1 MTAHSSLIAF
11 HRVLITA
18 GIIFCVG
25 FAIWIWS
32 ADHAVVAVVFVLLA
46 LGLSYY
52 LKNLSRFLDYTEDR

>member
-1 MTAHSSLIAF
+1 M
-11 HRVLITA
+11 LITA